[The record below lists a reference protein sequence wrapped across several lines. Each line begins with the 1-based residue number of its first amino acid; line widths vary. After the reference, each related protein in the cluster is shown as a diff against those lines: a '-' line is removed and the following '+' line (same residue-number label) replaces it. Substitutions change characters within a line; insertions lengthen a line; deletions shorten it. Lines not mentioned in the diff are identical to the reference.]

1 VPLGGDESPKL
12 VEYSKVRFL
21 VLPLVWLRISARI
34 SASGHYARLAKWPN
48 ASRLHRDIHRF
59 EFCTVYSILMSILP
73 LICTMYKWKNKVVII
88 EDASSNYLQVGAVT
102 GSLYQV
108 KLDDG
113 TETLVA
119 EEDVALAPVTTG
131 DEVTTDELL
140 LSVA

>member
-1 VPLGGDESPKL
+1 
-12 VEYSKVRFL
+12 
-21 VLPLVWLRISARI
+21 
-34 SASGHYARLAKWPN
+34 
-48 ASRLHRDIHRF
+48 
-59 EFCTVYSILMSILP
+59 MSILP

>member
-1 VPLGGDESPKL
+1 
-12 VEYSKVRFL
+12 
-21 VLPLVWLRISARI
+21 
-34 SASGHYARLAKWPN
+34 
-48 ASRLHRDIHRF
+48 
-59 EFCTVYSILMSILP
+59 
-73 LICTMYKWKNKVVII
+73 MYKWKNKVVII
-88 EDASSNYLQVGAVT
+88 EGASSNYLQVGAVT

-131 DEVTTDELL
+131 EEVTTDELL

>member
-1 VPLGGDESPKL
+1 
-12 VEYSKVRFL
+12 
-21 VLPLVWLRISARI
+21 
-34 SASGHYARLAKWPN
+34 
-48 ASRLHRDIHRF
+48 
-59 EFCTVYSILMSILP
+59 
-73 LICTMYKWKNKVVII
+73 MYKWKNKVVII

-108 KLDDG
+108 KLEDG

-131 DEVTTDELL
+131 ENLTTDELL

>member
-1 VPLGGDESPKL
+1 
-12 VEYSKVRFL
+12 
-21 VLPLVWLRISARI
+21 
-34 SASGHYARLAKWPN
+34 
-48 ASRLHRDIHRF
+48 
-59 EFCTVYSILMSILP
+59 MSILP

-131 DEVTTDELL
+131 EEVTTDELL

>member
-1 VPLGGDESPKL
+1 M
-12 VEYSKVRFL
+12 
-21 VLPLVWLRISARI
+21 
-34 SASGHYARLAKWPN
+34 
-48 ASRLHRDIHRF
+48 
-59 EFCTVYSILMSILP
+59 YSILTSILP

-108 KLDDG
+108 KLEDG

-131 DEVTTDELL
+131 ENLTTDELL

>member
-1 VPLGGDESPKL
+1 VVTQELPNLLTG
-12 VEYSKVRFL
+12 VRF
-21 VLPLVWLRISARI
+21 VYPR
-34 SASGHYARLAKWPN
+34 YARLAKWPN
-48 ASRLHRDIHRF
+48 ASRLHRDTRGF
-59 EFCTVYSILMSILP
+59 ESCTVYSILTTIIQ

-131 DEVTTDELL
+131 EEVTTDELL

>member
-1 VPLGGDESPKL
+1 
-12 VEYSKVRFL
+12 
-21 VLPLVWLRISARI
+21 
-34 SASGHYARLAKWPN
+34 
-48 ASRLHRDIHRF
+48 
-59 EFCTVYSILMSILP
+59 
-73 LICTMYKWKNKVVII
+73 MYKWKNKVVII

-131 DEVTTDELL
+131 EEVTTDELL